1 MSGGVERG
9 EGGGWGM
16 GDGMCGE
23 FELMVVGAKDEIV

>member
-1 MSGGVERG
+1 MEGWRG
-9 EGGGWGM
+9 ERGGGWGM